1 MARGRLS
8 GLGGDKLDLE
18 VVGVGE
24 VGGVVLGSAGV
35 RMPFGEQ
42 QRPAVGRA
50 VRGELVDAL
59 PRAGVEREMVQPG
72 PEPVVLAGGQS
83 R

>member
-1 MARGRLS
+1 VPGASRLERDE
-8 GLGGDKLDLE
+8 LHLE

-42 QRPAVGRA
+42 QRPAA
-50 VRGELVDAL
+50 EFA
-59 PRAGVEREMVQPG
+59 AQFGVLLLEFL
-72 PEPVVLAGGQS
+72 PVVQRHHRS
-83 R
+83 